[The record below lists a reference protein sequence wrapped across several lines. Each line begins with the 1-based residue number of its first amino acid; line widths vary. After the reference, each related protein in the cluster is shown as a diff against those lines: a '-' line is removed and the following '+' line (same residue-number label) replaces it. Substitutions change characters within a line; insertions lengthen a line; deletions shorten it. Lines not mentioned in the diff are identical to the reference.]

1 MNLKVHLSV
10 CKVTDIDF
18 ESLLQKGKSV
28 FLFDFDNTISFW
40 KSSEIPKDIV
50 QLFELL
56 KSRGAMIFIVSNGS
70 SRKLNYEIPAIWR
83 AMKPLTWKVKLKLR
97 NFLREKDKVV
107 VVGDQLFTDVLFG
120 NLLGAYT
127 IKVEPL
133 DLKREFLSTKILR
146 FFERLVFGRVR
157 KNSEKEH

>member
-1 MNLKVHLSV
+1 MRIDLTVR
-10 CKVTDIDF
+10 KVTEIDF
-18 ESLLQKGKSV
+18 ESLLRNGKSV
-28 FLFDFDNTISFW
+28 FLFDFDNTINFW
-40 KSSEIPKDIV
+40 KSSEIPEDVVKI
-50 QLFELL
+50 FEFL
-56 KSRGAMIFIVSNGS
+56 KSRGATVFIVSNG
-70 SRKLNYEIPAIWR
+70 RPRRLNYEIPVIWR
-83 AMKPLTWKVKLKLR
+83 ALKPFTWKVKVKLR

-146 FFERLVFGRVR
+146 FFERLILGRTHKHS
-157 KNSEKEH
+157 KNER

>member
-1 MNLKVHLSV
+1 MKIHLSV
-10 CKVTDIDF
+10 RKVTDIDF
-18 ESLLQKGKSV
+18 ENLLQKGKSV

-50 QLFELL
+50 EVFELL
-56 KSRGAMIFIVSNGS
+56 KSRGAMIFIISNGRP
-70 SRKLNYEIPAIWR
+70 RKLNYEIPAIWH

-97 NFLREKDKVV
+97 NLLREKDKIV

-133 DLKREFLSTKILR
+133 DLQREFFTTKILR
-146 FFERLVFGRVR
+146 FFERLVFGHVR
-157 KNSEKEH
+157 KNSQQEH